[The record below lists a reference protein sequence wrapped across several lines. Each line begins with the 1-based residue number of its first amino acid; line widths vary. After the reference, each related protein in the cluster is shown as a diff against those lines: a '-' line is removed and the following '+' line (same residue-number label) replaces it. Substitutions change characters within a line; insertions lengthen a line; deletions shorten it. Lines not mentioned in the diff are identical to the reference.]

1 MPWPMTFIIRKRQ
14 QIDSLSEIPKNK
26 RPPDKIIWWGT
37 PEELEE
43 WIEKVY
49 PSRDKKSDED
59 GINMIIHDDDIG

>member
-1 MPWPMTFIIRKRQ
+1 MPWTMTFVIRKRQ
-14 QIDSLSEIPKNK
+14 QVDGLNEMPKEK

-49 PSRDKKSDED
+49 PSKGNKAEED
-59 GINMIIHDDDIG
+59 GINMIISDSEIG